1 MRNQLAQGKQTSM
14 ATNTKFD
21 SDLKLRVKEDA
32 AGILPGIRLNKAII
46 DSFPQI
52 PGWDSEKFKEIR
64 LRFIGR
70 R

>member
-1 MRNQLAQGKQTSM
+1 M